1 MSRHR
6 SGRQWRMT
14 TSAGEDLGR
23 DMLAFAAERL
33 MEPEVEAATGV
44 PGGMR
49 SAARPMQRN
58 GCRERAWETRGH
70 LKNPLPE
77 RFGVIL
83 SLLQALE
90 GGMADQRGFF
100 DLDERH
106 AALSKAGDPLER
118 LSWVVDFELFR
129 ADLEAALKR
138 SDRAKGGRPPVDE
151 VLMFKVLVLQALH
164 GLSDARTEFRILDRR
179 SFGRFLGIDDG
190 DRAPDETTIWR
201 FREALTT
208 AGAMDGLFA
217 RFDAHLRE
225 LGYLAIGGRIV
236 DALIVAAPR
245 QRMTDAERE
254 TVNGAIP
261 DAWKDRPAKLRQKD
275 RDARWTLER
284 GRRSRVRAG
293 RSWRRSRCRSSATR
307 AIFPRTGAT
316 ASSAAGR

>member
-1 MSRHR
+1 
-6 SGRQWRMT
+6 
-14 TSAGEDLGR
+14 
-23 DMLAFAAERL
+23 
-33 MEPEVEAATGV
+33 
-44 PGGMR
+44 
-49 SAARPMQRN
+49 
-58 GCRERAWETRGH
+58 
-70 LKNPLPE
+70 
-77 RFGVIL
+77 
-83 SLLQALE
+83 
-90 GGMADQRGFF
+90 MADQRGFF

-190 DRAPDETTIWR
+190 DRAPDETTTWR

-275 RDARWTLER
+275 RDARWTLKR